1 MSSPPPLPL
10 ACYYTVVGDELSF
23 RMLTP
28 GDRSDMGA
36 LPPVRAC
43 RHPPVSVLLCECDEA
58 PSVNVCAG
66 HRALAEDAR
75 EAQRERY
82 LLLPSGRPPAAPQT
96 PPAPAGGPQ
105 AAG

>member
-1 MSSPPPLPL
+1 MPL

-28 GDRSDMGA
+28 GDR
-36 LPPVRAC
+36 
-43 RHPPVSVLLCECDEA
+43 
-58 PSVNVCAG
+58 
-66 HRALAEDAR
+66 

-82 LLLPSGRPPAAPQT
+82 LLLPAERPPAAPQRL
-96 PPAPAGGPQ
+96 PAPAGGPQ